1 VYVAVQGQEDTNK
14 FILSFWDN
22 LFVNS
27 GTFHVNVT
35 EGLDPHEIITLNMV
49 QHSYK

>member
-1 VYVAVQGQEDTNK
+1 VYVAVQGQKDTNK
-14 FILSFWDN
+14 FSLSFWDN

-27 GTFHVNVT
+27 GTFQVDVM
-35 EGLDPHEIITLNMV
+35 EGLDPHDIITLNMV